1 MTIVRLADRL
11 ARLEQ
16 RRNPPPDFRAAAEA
30 RAQAIAAID
39 ELVSTLDPGAAD
51 FDLIEAL
58 DEVIEQRRRD
68 EGRRL
73 GP

>member
-1 MTIVRLADRL
+1 MTINAFLTQL

-30 RAQAIAAID
+30 RTQAIAAID

-58 DEVIEQRRRD
+58 DQVIEQRRRD